1 MRKKKTHIYVDRQE
15 GFILRKNK
23 SFMNGLSQLMKD
35 KNALKIDA
43 YKYLFKQLEKS
54 NKKNTK

>member
-1 MRKKKTHIYVDRQE
+1 MDRQE